1 MSLDLKT
8 LEFTHCR
15 ARGCRGGPTGWMSS
29 KLDYLQRYLS
39 GGSGEDAAGDGEKKK
54 KRKRKKEKDGA
65 GGIIADAGAAP
76 KVKKL
81 GTGIRVH
88 DDDVDDWKY
97 AAEREAERRAR
108 EEEGPLVVGGD
119 DPGVSKG
126 KARRYLGIREDGSGW
141 AIADEDADAN
151 GTGGDAS
158 DGDLSPPRPGRH
170 DSDDEGDLSPPR
182 PGRHDSDDDDDL
194 SPPRPGRHD
203 SDDEG
208 DLSPPRKGRH
218 DSDDE
223 GDLSPPRRRG
233 HEGDLSPPRRRGHD
247 VDDED
252 AGDLSPPRRRG
263 ARSPSPDLSPP
274 RRNLTEVPPPP
285 PPMLAAGK
293 TMTDGTVTGLVDA
306 ATVVKEAN
314 EKCAA
319 AKARIE
325 RLGDET
331 SGRNA
336 VTAVRDK
343 ATGRILTAEE
353 VAERENA
360 KNAKP
365 AERERPVWAT
375 GVAQAKQIAEGRKM
389 LAEEAD
395 NPFARSDIDERA
407 DAAMREAERFGDP
420 MAYLARRRTQ
430 TGGGGTSGGDITLPS
445 VVEGISED
453 ALKKSGFRIPQEVPA
468 HSWLRRRLGAAPNRY
483 GIKPGRHW
491 DGVDRSTGFEQELF
505 KTQNQVKARDHN
517 AWKWAQAQWE

>member
-1 MSLDLKT
+1 
-8 LEFTHCR
+8 
-15 ARGCRGGPTGWMSS
+15 MSS

-65 GGIIADAGAAP
+65 GGIAADAGAAP

-182 PGRHDSDDDDDL
+182 R
-194 SPPRPGRHD
+194 
-203 SDDEG
+203 
-208 DLSPPRKGRH
+208 GRH

-233 HEGDLSPPRRRGHD
+233 HD
-247 VDDED
+247 VDDGD

-274 RRNLTEVPPPP
+274 RRDLTEVPPPPPP

-314 EKCAA
+314 EKRAA

-343 ATGRILTAEE
+343 ATGRILTADE

-360 KNAKP
+360 KNATP

-430 TGGGGTSGGDITLPS
+430 TGGGGGTSGGGDITLPS
-445 VVEGISED
+445 VVEGISEE

>member
-1 MSLDLKT
+1 
-8 LEFTHCR
+8 
-15 ARGCRGGPTGWMSS
+15 MSS

-65 GGIIADAGAAP
+65 GGIAADAGAAP

-158 DGDLSPPRPGRH
+158 DDDLSPPRPGRH

-182 PGRHDSDDDDDL
+182 PGRHDSDD
-194 SPPRPGRHD
+194 
-203 SDDEG
+203 EG

-218 DSDDE
+218 DSDDD
-223 GDLSPPRRRG
+223 GDLSPPRKGR
-233 HEGDLSPPRRRGHD
+233 HD
-247 VDDED
+247 SDDED

-263 ARSPSPDLSPP
+263 APSPSPDLSPP
-274 RRNLTEVPPPP
+274 RRDLTEVPPP
-285 PPMLAAGK
+285 PPMLAAGE

-314 EKCAA
+314 EKRAA

-343 ATGRILTAEE
+343 ATGRILTADE
-353 VAERENA
+353 VATRENA
-360 KNAKP
+360 KNATP

-430 TGGGGTSGGDITLPS
+430 TGGGGGTSGGGDITLPS
-445 VVEGISED
+445 VVEGISEE

>member
-1 MSLDLKT
+1 
-8 LEFTHCR
+8 
-15 ARGCRGGPTGWMSS
+15 MSS

-65 GGIIADAGAAP
+65 GGIAADAGAAP

-151 GTGGDAS
+151 GTDGDAS

-182 PGRHDSDDDDDL
+182 RGRHDSDD
-194 SPPRPGRHD
+194 
-203 SDDEG
+203 
-208 DLSPPRKGRH
+208 
-218 DSDDE
+218 
-223 GDLSPPRRRG
+223 
-233 HEGDLSPPRRRGHD
+233 EGDLSPPRRRGHD

-274 RRNLTEVPPPP
+274 RRDLTEVPPPP

-314 EKCAA
+314 EKRAA

-343 ATGRILTAEE
+343 ATGRILTADE
-353 VAERENA
+353 VATRELA
-360 KNAKP
+360 KNATP

-430 TGGGGTSGGDITLPS
+430 TGGGGGGTSGGGDITLPS
-445 VVEGISED
+445 VVEGISEE

>member
-1 MSLDLKT
+1 
-8 LEFTHCR
+8 
-15 ARGCRGGPTGWMSS
+15 MSS

-65 GGIIADAGAAP
+65 GGIAADAGAAP

-170 DSDDEGDLSPPR
+170 DSDD
-182 PGRHDSDDDDDL
+182 DDDL

-233 HEGDLSPPRRRGHD
+233 ND

-263 ARSPSPDLSPP
+263 APSPSPDLSPP
-274 RRNLTEVPPPP
+274 RRNLTEVPPPPP

-314 EKCAA
+314 EKRAA

-353 VAERENA
+353 VATRELA
-360 KNAKP
+360 KNATP

-430 TGGGGTSGGDITLPS
+430 TGGGGGTSGGDITLPS
-445 VVEGISED
+445 VVEGISEE

>member
-1 MSLDLKT
+1 
-8 LEFTHCR
+8 
-15 ARGCRGGPTGWMSS
+15 MSS

-65 GGIIADAGAAP
+65 GGIAADAGAAP

-158 DGDLSPPRPGRH
+158 DDDLSPPRPGRH

-182 PGRHDSDDDDDL
+182 PGRHDSDD
-194 SPPRPGRHD
+194 
-203 SDDEG
+203 EG

-218 DSDDE
+218 DSDDD
-223 GDLSPPRRRG
+223 GDLSPPRKGR
-233 HEGDLSPPRRRGHD
+233 HD
-247 VDDED
+247 SDDED

-263 ARSPSPDLSPP
+263 APSPSPDLSPP
-274 RRNLTEVPPPP
+274 RRDLTEVPPP
-285 PPMLAAGK
+285 PPMLAAGE

-314 EKCAA
+314 EKRAA

-343 ATGRILTAEE
+343 ATGRILTADE
-353 VAERENA
+353 VATRELA

-430 TGGGGTSGGDITLPS
+430 TGGGGGTSGGGDITLPS
-445 VVEGISED
+445 VVEGISEE

>member
-1 MSLDLKT
+1 
-8 LEFTHCR
+8 
-15 ARGCRGGPTGWMSS
+15 
-29 KLDYLQRYLS
+29 
-39 GGSGEDAAGDGEKKK
+39 
-54 KRKRKKEKDGA
+54 
-65 GGIIADAGAAP
+65 
-76 KVKKL
+76 
-81 GTGIRVH
+81 
-88 DDDVDDWKY
+88 
-97 AAEREAERRAR
+97 
-108 EEEGPLVVGGD
+108 
-119 DPGVSKG
+119 
-126 KARRYLGIREDGSGW
+126 
-141 AIADEDADAN
+141 
-151 GTGGDAS
+151 
-158 DGDLSPPRPGRH
+158 
-170 DSDDEGDLSPPR
+170 
-182 PGRHDSDDDDDL
+182 
-194 SPPRPGRHD
+194 
-203 SDDEG
+203 
-208 DLSPPRKGRH
+208 
-218 DSDDE
+218 
-223 GDLSPPRRRG
+223 
-233 HEGDLSPPRRRGHD
+233 
-247 VDDED
+247 
-252 AGDLSPPRRRG
+252 
-263 ARSPSPDLSPP
+263 
-274 RRNLTEVPPPP
+274 
-285 PPMLAAGK
+285 MLAAGK

-314 EKCAA
+314 EKRAA

-353 VAERENA
+353 VATRENA
-360 KNAKP
+360 KNATP

-430 TGGGGTSGGDITLPS
+430 TGGGGGTSGGDDITLPS
-445 VVEGISED
+445 VVEGISEE

>member
-65 GGIIADAGAAP
+65 GGIAADAGAAP

-158 DGDLSPPRPGRH
+158 D
-170 DSDDEGDLSPPR
+170 GDLSPPR

-285 PPMLAAGK
+285 PMLAAGK

-314 EKCAA
+314 EKRAA

>member
-1 MSLDLKT
+1 
-8 LEFTHCR
+8 
-15 ARGCRGGPTGWMSS
+15 MSS

-65 GGIIADAGAAP
+65 GGIAADAGAAP

-182 PGRHDSDDDDDL
+182 R
-194 SPPRPGRHD
+194 
-203 SDDEG
+203 
-208 DLSPPRKGRH
+208 GRH

-233 HEGDLSPPRRRGHD
+233 ND

-263 ARSPSPDLSPP
+263 APSPSPDLSPP
-274 RRNLTEVPPPP
+274 RRNLTEVPPPPP

-314 EKCAA
+314 EKRAA

-353 VAERENA
+353 VATRENA
-360 KNAKP
+360 KNATP

-430 TGGGGTSGGDITLPS
+430 TGGGGGTSGGDITLPS
-445 VVEGISED
+445 VVEGISEE